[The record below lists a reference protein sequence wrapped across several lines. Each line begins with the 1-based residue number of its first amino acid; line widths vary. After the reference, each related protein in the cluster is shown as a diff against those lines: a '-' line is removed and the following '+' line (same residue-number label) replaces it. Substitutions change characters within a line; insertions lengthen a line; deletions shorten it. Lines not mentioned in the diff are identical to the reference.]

1 VKVTIEKNVPLPRER
16 AANGYWNEVASA
28 MKVGDSVL
36 MPSCGA
42 SRPAA
47 LYIALRRL
55 GASVAQRKEKDGV
68 RVWRTE

>member
-16 AANGYWNEVASA
+16 APKGYWDEVASA

-36 MPSCGA
+36 MPSCPN
-42 SRPAA
+42 RQTA
-47 LYIALRRL
+47 LGCALRRL
-55 GASVAQRKEKDGV
+55 GAGVATRKEKDGV